1 MRRKRILF
9 TLTDLGGGGAERVVV
24 TLLRHLSR
32 DEFDLHLAL
41 VRKRGRFLADVPS
54 DIPVHDLKAERVRNA
69 GPAIVSLAREIRPDV
84 IFSTLSYMNNY
95 LLLLRPLLP
104 GGTRI
109 IVREG
114 ITVSSAIKT
123 WKMPWAWPLLFRI
136 LYRWADCII
145 CQCKHMGDDLVENFN
160 IPRDKIAIIYNPV
173 DVDLIRAL
181 ADQGQSPFSD
191 HGHGPHV
198 VAAGRLSYQKGFD
211 LLIEAFPALLD
222 EYPEAHLWIL
232 GDDTSADGQVERDLL
247 ALCRRLA
254 IDGRVHLTGFQ
265 DNPYPY
271 FKHADLFALSS
282 RYEGLPNVL
291 LEAMA
296 CGCPTVALDR
306 PGGTREIM
314 ELTGNR
320 ERLREELDW
329 DRSWFRGEA
338 GQQGDD
344 LSRFDLDAIVQRYG
358 DILREV

>member
-1 MRRKRILF
+1 MRRKRVLF
-9 TLTDLGGGGAERVVV
+9 TLTDLDAGGAERVVL

-32 DEFDLHLAL
+32 DQFDLHLAL
-41 VRKRGRFLADVPS
+41 VRKRGRFLSDVPS
-54 DIPVHDLKAERVRNA
+54 DIPLYDLAAPRVRRA

-95 LLLLRPLLP
+95 LLLLRPFLP
-104 GGTRI
+104 RGTRI

-114 ITVSSAIKT
+114 ITVSSAINT
-123 WKMPWAWPLLFRI
+123 WKMSWLWPLLFRI
-136 LYRWADCII
+136 LYRFADCII

-160 IPRDKIAIIYNPV
+160 VPRGKIATIYNPV
-173 DVDLIRAL
+173 DVGLIRAL
-181 ADQGQSPFSD
+181 ADQGEPPFAD
-191 HGHGPHV
+191 HGRGPHV

-211 LLIEAFPALLD
+211 LLIEAFPALL
-222 EYPEAHLWIL
+222 EVHPEAHLWIL
-232 GDDTSADGQVERDLL
+232 GDDTSADRRVERDLL

-254 IDGRVHLTGFQ
+254 IDGRVHFAGFQ
-265 DNPYPY
+265 DNPYLY

-320 ERLREELDW
+320 DRLRKELDW
-329 DRSWFRGEA
+329 DRSWFRGE
-338 GQQGDD
+338 GGRHGDD
-344 LSRFDLDAIVQRYG
+344 LSRFDLDAIVRRYG
-358 DILREV
+358 DLLREV